1 MPTTLKAVKARI
13 QSVMQATD
21 AVANVY
27 TYRRNLNAEV
37 DQAQLVGRDG
47 RMHFWFIYREMTA
60 LTDIVINQNFTDQ
73 LDTLVIEGFYGVKDA
88 DDTEEVFD
96 LIVDQVLQAINN
108 DRRAAPGGTKL
119 NGLVQTAGTPMLR
132 KMDFHM
138 YGQSQVLCHH
148 VEIVMK
154 VTPRYLQ

>member
-1 MPTTLKAVKARI
+1 MALKDIKARI
-13 QSVMQATD
+13 QTVMQATD

-27 TYRRNLNAEV
+27 TFRRNLSAET
-37 DQAQLVGRDG
+37 DQALLVGRDG

-60 LTDIVINQNFTDQ
+60 LTDLVINQKFTQQD
-73 LDTLVIEGFYGVKDA
+73 DTLVIEGYYAVKDA
-88 DDTEEVFD
+88 DDSEEAFD

-119 NGLVQTAGTPMLR
+119 NGLVQTAEMPALR

-138 YGQSQVLCHH
+138 YGPSQVLCHH